1 MCATK
6 MVINLLSMIILIQ
19 TLLSS
24 IKGNGETRTESY
36 MYDVYPGLKINSG
49 LLLENFES
57 GLMNQ
62 DHARVLC
69 LFKCNQ
75 DPNCSMVT
83 LEKIS
88 HFTCSFWKFNETHD
102 VSPSFNVNS
111 TLYTKDNCE
120 YILYFAI

>member
-57 GLMNQ
+57 GLMNE
-62 DHARVLC
+62 DDARVLC
-69 LFKCNQ
+69 LTKCNK
-75 DPNCSMVT
+75 DPECSMLT
-83 LEKIS
+83 LEKVH
-88 HFTCSFWKFNETHD
+88 HFICSFWKFNETHD